1 MRRTTGSCP
10 SSNHGHKEKG
20 FPLDSLN
27 ITLELY
33 GSSMKNKKNYTL
45 FISILFGAF
54 IVVAYGCVG
63 KKINVQDLLDQP
75 VKKAGYFNRSKK
87 YIKAGVTV
95 VYLKGTPYEIGFAH
109 GKLCKDE
116 IINVNSIYWDYYD
129 YLKKQSDDKW
139 LPLSRSLER
148 YIPEEYISEMK
159 GIADG
164 SGIEYDKIL
173 FLNTLTTIAMAD
185 GCFAFA
191 FKDNESEITTVRQI
205 DISTNSPYSKK
216 MILYIIKP
224 QQGYGFAAFLIPGM
238 VSGETG
244 MNENGITISE
254 NNIHIK
260 QTVWDTIP
268 INHLSRSTL
277 QYSESIYDVERLLK
291 ERKIYPAR
299 LLFVSSKKSAS
310 IFEFANKEIARIN
323 MENGYLAMANHA
335 CIIPSK
341 NITSPST
348 KRFNYGN
355 HFLKK
360 NLEDMDIEK
369 AIKLVRSPRIS
380 WRWNPF
386 VNNRQSIIFS
396 PSILDFWVAIPP
408 KSDFIPASYGPY
420 VGFNLQQE
428 LYGTGHEPNPK
439 SFPAY

>member
-1 MRRTTGSCP
+1 MKYFR
-10 SSNHGHKEKG
+10 KY
-20 FPLDSLN
+20 SLFVS
-27 ITLELY
+27 I
-33 GSSMKNKKNYTL
+33 SFSL
-45 FISILFGAF
+45 FIVSI
-54 IVVAYGCVG
+54 YGCSGQKVNI
-63 KKINVQDLLDQP
+63 KDLLNQP
-75 VKKAGYFNRSKK
+75 IKEAGTFNQCKK
-87 YIKAGVTV
+87 YKKAGVTV

-116 IINVNSIYWDYYD
+116 IINVNKIYWDYYD
-129 YLKKQSDDKW
+129 YLNKQSDDKW
-139 LPLSRSLER
+139 LPLSKDLER
-148 YIPEEYISEMK
+148 FIPEEYINEMK

-173 FLNTLTTIAMAD
+173 FLNTLTTISLAD

-191 FKDNESEITTVRQI
+191 FKDNESKITTVRQI

-216 MILYIIKP
+216 MILYIIRP
-224 QQGYGFAAFLIPGM
+224 QQGYGFAALLNPGM

-254 NNIHIK
+254 NNILIK
-260 QTVWDTIP
+260 QTEWDTIP
-268 INHLSRSTL
+268 INHLSRSAL
-277 QYSESIYDVERLLK
+277 QYSESIDDVERLLK
-291 ERKIYPAR
+291 EQKIYPAR

-310 IFEFANKEIARIN
+310 IFEFANKEIASIN
-323 MENGYLAMANHA
+323 MKNGFLAMANHA

-348 KRFNYGN
+348 KRLDFGN
-355 HFLKK
+355 QFLKE

-369 AIKLVRSPRIS
+369 AIELVRTSRIT

-386 VNNRQSIIFS
+386 AHNRQSIIFS
-396 PSILDFWVAIPP
+396 PAILDFWVAIPP

-420 VGFNLQQE
+420 VGFNLRQE
-428 LYGTGHEPNPK
+428 LYGTGHKPSPK

>member
-1 MRRTTGSCP
+1 MKYFR
-10 SSNHGHKEKG
+10 KY
-20 FPLDSLN
+20 SLFVS
-27 ITLELY
+27 I
-33 GSSMKNKKNYTL
+33 SFSL
-45 FISILFGAF
+45 FIVSI
-54 IVVAYGCVG
+54 YGCSG
-63 KKINVQDLLDQP
+63 KKVNIKDLLNQP
-75 VKKAGYFNRSKK
+75 IKEAGTFNQCKK
-87 YIKAGVTV
+87 YKKAGVTV

-116 IINVNSIYWDYYD
+116 IINVNKIYWDYYD
-129 YLKKQSDDKW
+129 YLNKQSDDKW
-139 LPLSRSLER
+139 LPLSKDLER
-148 YIPEEYISEMK
+148 FIPEEYINEMK

-173 FLNTLTTIAMAD
+173 FLNTLTTISMAD

-191 FKDNESEITTVRQI
+191 FKDNESKITTVRQI

-216 MILYIIKP
+216 MILYIIRP
-224 QQGYGFAAFLIPGM
+224 QQGYGFAALLNPGM

-254 NNIHIK
+254 NNILIK
-260 QTVWDTIP
+260 QTEWDTIP
-268 INHLSRSTL
+268 INHLSRSAL
-277 QYSESIYDVERLLK
+277 QYSESIDDVERLLK
-291 ERKIYPAR
+291 KQKIYPAR

-310 IFEFANKEIARIN
+310 IFEFANKEIASIN
-323 MENGYLAMANHA
+323 MKNGFLAMANHA

-348 KRFNYGN
+348 KRLDFGN
-355 HFLKK
+355 QFLKE

-369 AIKLVRSPRIS
+369 AIELVRTSRIA

-386 VNNRQSIIFS
+386 AHNRQSIIFS
-396 PSILDFWVAIPP
+396 PAILDFWVAIPP

-420 VGFNLQQE
+420 VGFNLRQE
-428 LYGTGHEPNPK
+428 LYGTGHKPSPK